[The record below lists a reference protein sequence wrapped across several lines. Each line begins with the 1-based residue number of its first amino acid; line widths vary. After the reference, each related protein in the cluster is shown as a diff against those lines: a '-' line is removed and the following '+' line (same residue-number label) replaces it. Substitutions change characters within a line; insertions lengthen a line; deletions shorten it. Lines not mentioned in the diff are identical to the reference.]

1 MSEFFDEKEF
11 DNDSKPEMEKSSDLE
26 NDYSDDEY
34 LEEYLEEEYLEEDD
48 LDEEYS
54 YLEGES
60 SYMEFLEDKEFFE
73 EVEEELKEIFESEL
87 EAEKAEIKA
96 ELKAEAQ
103 DPSETY
109 ESLVSEKFEQL
120 EALLD
125 NKKYSEFRN
134 EIEELNPVDIAD
146 FFSDLPLKRIPA
158 VFKLLRKDI
167 SAEVFAELESD
178 MQKKIIDT
186 LTDREI
192 SQIVEELYIDDAA
205 DMLDELPANIVHRVM
220 RNTSPETR
228 AQINK
233 LLAYPD
239 NCAGSIMTAE
249 FISIRASI
257 TCASAIEYI
266 RQTGVDKETVYYAYV
281 IDGERKLLGTV
292 SFKQLLFAD
301 PYDSIRDIM
310 EEQII
315 FAHTLDDRE
324 SVAQTISKY
333 DLLALPIVDKE
344 NRLVGIVTVDDA
356 LDVIEEEA
364 TQDIEMMAAITPTD
378 KPYIKTGVFET
389 WGKRIP
395 WLVILMI
402 SGIFTSMIIQH
413 YEEGLGKYAILTAFI
428 PMLMSTGGNAG
439 SQSSVAIIRALSLD
453 EISMKDFFR
462 VLWKEMRVS
471 VLCGICL
478 GIVCFIK
485 TIGVDFLFDCSG
497 KNIMIAFIVSVTA
510 CLTVVVAKIIGT
522 MLPIAAKRIKLDPA
536 VMASPF
542 ITTIVDSITL
552 VIYFAIASK
561 ALGL

>member
-11 DNDSKPEMEKSSDLE
+11 DNDSKPEDESYVDEKYSEDESSYFDE
-26 NDYSDDEY
+26 KYDDYE
-34 LEEYLEEEYLEEDD
+34 
-48 LDEEYS
+48 DEEYS
-54 YLEGES
+54 YSEGE

-87 EAEKAEIKA
+87 KAEKEEIKAEIKA
-96 ELKAEAQ
+96 EAE
-103 DPSETY
+103 DPFETY

-125 NKKYSEFRN
+125 NKKYSEFRK
-134 EIEELNPVDIAD
+134 EIQEMNPIDIAD
-146 FFSDLPLKRIPA
+146 FFSVLPIKRIPA
-158 VFKLLRKDI
+158 VFKLLKKDI
-167 SAEVFAELESD
+167 SADVFAELDSD
-178 MQKKIIDT
+178 MQKKIIDA
-186 LTDREI
+186 LADREI
-192 SQIVEELYIDDAA
+192 AQIVEELYIDDAA
-205 DMLDELPANIVHRVM
+205 DMLDELPASIVHRVM

-239 NCAGSIMTAE
+239 NCAGSVMTAE
-249 FISIRASI
+249 FISLRASM
-257 TCASAIEYI
+257 TCAKAIDYI
-266 RQTGVDKETVYYAYV
+266 RDTGIDKETVYIAYV
-281 IDGERKLLGTV
+281 TDGERKLIGTV

-395 WLVILMI
+395 WLVVLMI

-413 YEEGLGKYAILTAFI
+413 YEEGLGKFAILTAFI

-453 EISMKDFFR
+453 EISMKDFFK

-478 GIVCFIK
+478 GIVCFMK
-485 TIGVDFLFDCSG
+485 TIAVDFLFDCSG

-510 CLTVVVAKIIGT
+510 CFTVIVAKIIGT